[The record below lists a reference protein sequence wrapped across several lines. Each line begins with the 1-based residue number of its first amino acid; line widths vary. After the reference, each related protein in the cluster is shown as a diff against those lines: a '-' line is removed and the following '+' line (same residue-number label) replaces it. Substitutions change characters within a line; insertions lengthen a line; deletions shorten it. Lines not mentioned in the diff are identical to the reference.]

1 MAVSLDQWLVD
12 RMYYRVGADMA
23 ITPTPNVPD
32 DSLVGGAWIPEPFRF
47 MQIPGV
53 AAATRVGDYYARFTS
68 NGREVPGR
76 VLAVDRL
83 DFPSVA
89 WFRSDFADESLGA
102 LMNRLAATEE
112 GILVS
117 EEALQQ
123 SGLQIGDQ
131 VSASVDV
138 SRSVRVPM
146 PFTIVGT
153 YKYFP
158 TVNEEIDY
166 TTVIANLE
174 YLSSMYG
181 LTVEHNIWMKLLPGA
196 DPEMVLDNMTSATGV
211 VPLKEEVAQAL
222 IAAEQAK
229 MERVGIF
236 GTLSVGFMA
245 TSVMAILGLLIFS
258 YASLQER
265 LYRYAIL
272 HAVGLSRR
280 KIMLQ
285 VTIEH
290 TFLALFGAT
299 AGAFIGIYAS
309 QLFLPFFRYTG
320 EKGIPLPPLMPVIA
334 GDQVKL
340 MVLTF
345 TFIILVAELI
355 TIATAFRTQLAKII
369 KRPW

>member
-1 MAVSLDQWLVD
+1 
-12 RMYYRVGADMA
+12 
-23 ITPTPNVPD
+23 
-32 DSLVGGAWIPEPFRF
+32 
-47 MQIPGV
+47 
-53 AAATRVGDYYARFTS
+53 VGDYYARLGS
-68 NGREVPGR
+68 NGRDVPGR

-89 WFRSDFADESLGA
+89 WFRSDLADESLGG
-102 LMNRLAATEE
+102 LMNRLAASED

-117 EEALQQ
+117 ERALEQ
-123 SGLQIGDQ
+123 SGLEIGDQ
-131 VSASVDV
+131 ISAAVDV
-138 SRSVRVPM
+138 SSSDRVPM
-146 PFTIVGT
+146 SFTIVGT

-158 TVNEEIDY
+158 TVFEETDY
-166 TTVIANLE
+166 TTVIANLD

-181 LTVEHNIWMKLLPGA
+181 LTVEHNIWMKLQPGA
-196 DPEMVLDNMTSATGV
+196 DTQQILRNMTAMTSV
-211 VPLKEEVAQAL
+211 VPINPQDAQAL
-222 IAAEQAK
+222 IATEQAK

-245 TSVMAILGLLIFS
+245 TSIMAILGLLIFS

-272 HAVGLSRR
+272 HAVGLPRK

-285 VTIEH
+285 VTIENS
-290 TFLALFGAT
+290 FLALFGAS

-320 EKGIPLPPLMPVIA
+320 EKGIPLPPLLPVIA
-334 GDQVKL
+334 GDQVRW
-340 MVLTF
+340 MVLIF
-345 TFIILVAELI
+345 TLIIIVAEWI